1 MDITLQELKTMKA
14 KQLRRIIREAI
25 AEVLNED
32 PARVKEYQKQI
43 VNARQE
49 INKLDAQKQNYLTKI
64 TQLQKQISDESKK
77 DLEQDKVATNTAQ
90 QAAVSEGELDELA
103 RLAKGFRLADP
114 NFDASPYANSR
125 VSGVSMTDII
135 NYFRENPGAE
145 KSQLQAEF
153 GFVRPQITNAVVNGL
168 VDAGVL
174 VKLGAGGE
182 VEPARAAGEEEEEV
196 VTGPEAFLI
205 GSGDLSKYFSPASN
219 DDEGNEEDFNAEEE
233 PTAGEID
240 GKPVSASSMS
250 DEDYEAFMKYTDL
263 KQRLDSTK
271 SNIIKM
277 KRSKGG
283 TAGDIKDIPSSDIER
298 LQVLKKSLEDKIN
311 ALVAGSDYLK
321 KKTGQEITAPEI
333 EPIEDEEETIAEAMD
348 EYTLRKL
355 QYYAGIR
362 K

>member
-25 AEVLNED
+25 DEVLNED
-32 PARVKEYQKQI
+32 STELRRKA
-43 VNARQE
+43 
-49 INKLDAQKQNYLTKI
+49 
-64 TQLQKQISDESKK
+64 
-77 DLEQDKVATNTAQ
+77 ATLRS
-90 QAAVSEGELDELA
+90 QAADLDIQASQADKKAADQQKSMKEGDIEEMA
-103 RLAKGFRLADP
+103 RIAKGFRLADP
-114 NFDASPYANSR
+114 NFNAAQYTNSR
-125 VSGVSMTDII
+125 VSGVSMEDII

-145 KSQLQAEF
+145 KSQLQSQF
-153 GFVRPQITNAVVNGL
+153 GFVRPQITNAIVNGL
-168 VDAGVL
+168 LDAGVL

-182 VEPARAAGEEEEEV
+182 VEAPPAPGEEQPEE

-205 GSGDLSKYFSPASN
+205 GNADLSKYFSSDSN

-233 PTAGEID
+233 PTAGEIS
-240 GKPVSASSMS
+240 GQSISTSNMS
-250 DEDYEAFMKYTDL
+250 DEDYEAFMKYSDL

-283 TAGDIKDIPSSDIER
+283 VAGDIRDTSSSDIER
-298 LQVLKKSLEDKIN
+298 LQVLKKSLQDKID
-311 ALVAGSDYLK
+311 ALVASSDYLK
-321 KKTGQEITAPEI
+321 KKTGQEITAAPEI
-333 EPIEDEEETIAEAMD
+333 EDIEDEEKLDEGFD
-348 EYTLRKL
+348 EYEIRKM

>member
-1 MDITLQELKTMKA
+1 MDITLHELKTMKA

-25 AEVLNED
+25 DEVLTEATQDEINNLRKKANALKMQAATIELD
-32 PARVKEYQKQI
+32 AANKQKQ
-43 VNARQE
+43 V
-49 INKLDAQKQNYLTKI
+49 T
-64 TQLQKQISDESKK
+64 S
-77 DLEQDKVATNTAQ
+77 Q
-90 QAAVSEGELDELA
+90 QAATQQEGQLDEFA

-114 NFDASPYANSR
+114 NFDASQYANKR
-125 VSGVSMTDII
+125 ISGTSMADII
-135 NYFRENPGAE
+135 NFFRENPGAE

-153 GFVRPQITNAVVNGL
+153 GFVRPQIANAVVNGL
-168 VDAGVL
+168 LDAGVL

-205 GSGDLSKYFSPASN
+205 GSGDLSRYFSPASN

-233 PTAGEID
+233 PTAGEI
-240 GKPVSASSMS
+240 GGQPVPASSMS

-283 TAGDIKDIPSSDIER
+283 TAGDIKDVPSSDIER

-311 ALVAGSDYLK
+311 ALVASSDYLK
-321 KKTGQEITAPEI
+321 KKTGQEIIAPEI
-333 EPIEDEEETIAEAMD
+333 EDIEDEEETIAEAMD

>member
-25 AEVLNED
+25 DEVLNED
-32 PARVKEYQKQI
+32 STELRRKA
-43 VNARQE
+43 
-49 INKLDAQKQNYLTKI
+49 
-64 TQLQKQISDESKK
+64 
-77 DLEQDKVATNTAQ
+77 ATLRS
-90 QAAVSEGELDELA
+90 QAADLDIQASQADKKAADQQKSMKEGDIEEMA
-103 RLAKGFRLADP
+103 RIAKGFRLADP
-114 NFDASPYANSR
+114 NFNAAQYANSR
-125 VSGVSMTDII
+125 VSGVSMEDII

-145 KSQLQAEF
+145 KSQLQSQF
-153 GFVRPQITNAVVNGL
+153 GFVRPQITNAIVNGL
-168 VDAGVL
+168 LDAGVL

-182 VEPARAAGEEEEEV
+182 VEAPPAPGEEQPEE

-205 GSGDLSKYFSPASN
+205 GNADLSKYFSSDSN

-233 PTAGEID
+233 PTAGEIS
-240 GKPVSASSMS
+240 GQSISTSNMS
-250 DEDYEAFMKYTDL
+250 DEDYEAFMKYSDL

-283 TAGDIKDIPSSDIER
+283 VAGDIRDTSSSDIER
-298 LQVLKKSLEDKIN
+298 LQVLKKSLQDKID
-311 ALVAGSDYLK
+311 ALVASSDYLK
-321 KKTGQEITAPEI
+321 KKTGQEITAAPEI
-333 EPIEDEEETIAEAMD
+333 EDIEDEEKLDEGFD
-348 EYTLRKL
+348 EYEIRKM